1 MKSISL
7 RTILCILV
15 VGLCPQLL
23 FSQAPAN
30 NNCSN
35 ATNLGTLPSPS
46 ACPTGNGSAV
56 STNGTTVNAT
66 AGVPYL
72 SILDCGAGT
81 QDMASPA
88 LDVWYQFTASGN
100 LLNVTIP
107 SGGLAS
113 PNIGLYTGN
122 CSNLTPMGCAI
133 GSASGALSTVFE
145 PLTPGQT
152 YYIQISG
159 NNSSS
164 TGTFTLTLDNDND
177 CSDCLQQSNLTV
189 SPPPVNGTYGT
200 GQTVTFCY
208 TINSYT
214 QVSSNW
220 LHGVQVS
227 FGPGWNPATLV
238 TNPPDGCSNSGY
250 WAWYPSGITSYNG
263 STWPAGFYYDY
274 NTASGNPGNN
284 YGDYN
289 AQNCDLQFCWT
300 ITTDAVCVAGSS
312 LNISI
317 NTSADGESGSW
328 TSVACQ
334 NDATTTFAAMSACC
348 SPPTMTSTNVTCL
361 GGTNGSATATVVGVV
376 TPWDYVWTNAS
387 GTVLQTTN
395 NSPSTTNTLSSLPI
409 GTYYVTVTDNNGCVS
424 SNSVVITQNP
434 GVTVTVPAS
443 YSICANANTT
453 ATNFVSTPVGA
464 TFTWTNS
471 NPAIG
476 LPASGSGNVPSFTA
490 TNTGSTPISG
500 TITVTPTQAG
510 CPGTPS
516 TYTITVN
523 PAPVITIP
531 TPAAICPG
539 QSATITASYTPA
551 PTTTPLTFTNATL
564 IPIAGNGSPEISSV
578 TVSGVSPNPMVSGQ
592 IVSACFT
599 LKHEDISE
607 LTDLTFTIG
616 TTTYTSDNTPPGG
629 QTYSAALLTLLG
641 TIQGSP
647 DNVATTFCLPSSFL
661 NTLLLNPNAT
671 WSFGISDG
679 TNGADKGDILDFE
692 VIVNNTTSYN
702 YTWSP
707 AATLTGSTS
716 GTTTSTSL
724 TVTASPSTTT
734 TYTLSMTDNNN
745 CTSTQTVTVTVAA
758 LPPSLVVNNQ
768 EICSGATATLTASG
782 CAGTYTW
789 YNVPT
794 GGASLGTGSSFTTP
808 SLTTTTTYYVEC
820 STSGCGRAP
829 VVVTIG
835 DPPVF
840 TALAC
845 STTVQS
851 TNLCVG
857 NTVTLCVDA
866 DDLPSNATSVEWMYS
881 TTAGFNPYSAGTSA
895 GTVSVTTNNLSL
907 GQGAPTACP
916 TIGGILINGCTE
928 SGSGGSTE
936 SSEYFVMIN
945 GTSAL
950 NVNDI
955 VIDLPNGGT
964 VGVMPDVS
972 SANNS
977 EFQTTINAPGIMP
990 TVGAG
995 YSIIVTDDGNSIPA
1009 GAAVVFLLSNAPL
1022 DALDFTWLAEEYGTV
1037 YLLIPTITATSSVFN
1052 NTASESIVISTSTGC
1067 STQTYTYPAP
1077 TNNDG
1082 TFVSFNG
1089 TTATL
1094 GSQCL
1099 SCSPDLGQI
1108 PCLNFTIPAGAC
1120 NSTIYFKPRIV
1131 PTPVA
1136 PCVQATLASGYTYNV
1151 VCPIVADPA
1160 DIGYCPGVTV
1170 PSFIPSGTPGS
1181 GIYYNWSN
1189 SNTAIGLAASGTN
1202 ASSIPS
1208 FTATNATT
1216 SPINGT
1222 ITVTPYSYGANGLNN
1237 AATGDDCVGTP
1248 QTYVITINPLPI
1260 VNAGSDLTL
1269 TCTTPT
1275 APIGIPAVA
1284 GNTYTW
1290 SPGTGLS
1297 ATNIAQP
1304 TVSAAGTYTLVMTNT
1319 ATTCTATDNVVVTLN
1334 NTPPTA
1340 SAGADLT
1347 LTCTTPSATI
1357 GSAAVVGNTYS
1368 WSPSAG
1374 LSAANIAQPTVNAAG
1389 NYTVTVT
1396 NTANG
1401 CTASDIVIVSLNN
1414 TPPTANAGSDVTLT
1428 CTVTSATIGTTAV
1441 AGNTYSWSPSIGLS
1455 ATNIAQ
1461 PTVNTA
1467 GNYTVTV
1474 TNTANGCTASDIVI
1488 VSLNNTP
1495 PTTNAGS
1502 DVTLTCTTTSAT
1514 IGSAAVVGNTYSWS
1528 PSTGLSATNIAQPTV
1543 NAAGNYTVTVTNTA
1557 NGCTASDI
1565 VIVSLNN
1572 TPPTANAGTDVTLT
1586 CTTTSATIGSVAVV
1600 GNTYSWSPSTG
1611 LSATNIAQPT
1621 TNTAGNYT
1629 VTVTNTANGCT
1640 ASDIVIVSLNNT
1652 PPTAN
1657 AGTDVTLTCTTTSA
1671 TIGSVAVVGNT
1682 YSWSPS
1688 TGLSATNIA
1697 QPTAST
1703 AGNYTVTV
1711 TITANGCTASDIVIV
1726 SLNNTP
1732 PTANAGS
1739 DVTLTCTTTSA
1750 TIGSAAIVGN
1760 TYSWSPSTGL
1770 SATNIAQPTVNAA
1783 GNYTVTVTN
1792 TANGCTVSDIVIVSL
1807 NNTPPTANAGTDV
1820 TLTCTTTSA
1829 TIGSAAIV
1837 GNTYSWSPSIGLS
1850 ATNIAQPTVNAAG
1863 NYTVTVTNT
1872 ANGCTASDIVNV
1884 SINNTPPTA
1893 NAGSDVTI
1901 NCTTTSTTI
1910 GSVAIVGNSYSWSP
1924 TTGLSA
1930 SNIAQPTVNAA
1941 GNFTV
1946 TVTNTSNG
1954 CTASD
1959 IVIVTNS
1966 SALPTANAGSDVTLT
1981 CTTTSATIGSAAIV
1995 GNTYSWSP
2003 STGLSATNIAQPTA
2017 NTAGNYTVT
2026 VTNTANGCTASDVV
2040 IVSLNNT
2047 PPTANA
2053 GSDVTLTCTT
2063 TSSTIGSATVVGNTY
2078 SWSPSTG
2085 LSATNIAQPTV
2096 NAAGNYTVTVTNT
2109 ANGCTASD
2117 LVIVSLNNTPPT
2129 ANAGSDVTLTCSTTS
2144 ATIGSAA
2151 VVGNTYSWS
2160 PSTGLS
2166 ATNIAQPTV
2175 NAAGNYTVTVTNTA
2189 NGCTA
2194 SDVVIVS
2201 LNNTP
2206 PTANAGSDVTLTCT
2220 MTSATIGS
2228 AAVVG
2233 NTYSWSPSTGLSA
2246 TNIAQPTANT
2256 AGNYTVTVTN
2266 TANGCTASDIVIVS
2280 LNNTPPTANAG
2291 SDVTLTC
2298 TTTSATIGSA
2308 AIVGNTYSWSP
2319 STGLSA
2325 TNIAQP
2331 TVNAAGNYTVTVT
2344 NTANGCTA
2352 SDIVFVSLDNTPPT
2366 ANAGTDVTLTCTTT
2380 SATIGSA
2387 AIVGNT
2393 YSWSPSTGL
2402 SATNIAQPTVNAAGN
2417 YTVTVTNTVNGCTA
2431 TDIVNVTL
2439 DNIAPL
2445 ADAGADVTIDCT
2457 TTSATIGTTA
2467 VTGNTYS
2474 WSPSTGLSATNIA
2487 QPSASQAATYTVTVT
2502 NTANGCTATDAV
2514 LVTNTATLP
2523 VADAG
2528 TDLTLTCTT
2537 PTATIGSASVAG
2549 NTYSWSPT
2557 TGLDDPLI
2565 AAPTVSAAGT
2575 YTVTVTITATGC
2587 TASDIII
2594 VSMDNTAPLA
2604 DAGSDLTLTCTTPTA
2619 TLGTTA
2625 VAGNTYSWSPS
2636 TGLSATNIAQ
2646 PTVNTGGSYTVTV
2659 TNTTN
2664 GCTATD
2670 IVNVTLDNIAPLAD
2684 AGMDISLDCITPTAT
2699 IGTVSVPGNSYSW
2712 SPSTGLSDATI
2723 AQPTVYA
2730 AGNYT
2735 VTVTNTANGCTA
2747 TDIVIVSLNN
2757 TPPTANAGSD
2767 VTLTCTT
2774 PSATIGATAVA
2785 GNTYS
2790 WSPSIGLSATNI
2802 AQPTVNA
2809 AGNYTVTVTN
2819 TANGCTASDI
2829 VIVSLDNTL
2838 PTANAGTDVTLTCT
2852 TTSATI
2858 GTTAVAGNTYS
2869 WSPSTGLSA
2878 TNIAQPTV
2886 NAAGNYTV
2894 TVTNTAN
2901 GCTATDIVNV
2911 TVDNIAPL
2919 ADAGVDVTID
2929 CTTTSATIGTTAVA
2943 GNTYSWSPST
2953 GLSAT
2958 NIAQPSASQAATYT
2972 VTVTNTA
2979 NGCTATDAVLV
2990 TNTATLPVADA
3001 GTDLTL
3007 TCTTPTA
3014 TIGSASVAG
3023 NTYSWSPTTGL
3034 DDPLIAAP
3042 TVSAAGTYTV
3052 TVTITATGCTASDI
3066 IIVSMDNTAPLAD
3079 AGSDLTLT
3087 CTTPTATLG
3096 TTAVA
3101 GNTYSWS
3108 PSTGLSATNIAQ
3120 PTVNTGGSYTVTV
3133 TNTTNGCT
3141 ATDIVNVTLDNIAP
3155 LADAG
3160 VDISLDCITPTAT
3173 IGAASVAGNSYS
3185 WSPSTGLN
3193 VTNIAQPTVNAAG
3206 TYTVTVTNTTN
3217 GCTSTDDVTVID
3229 LSSTPIADAGADV
3242 TLTCTIT
3249 SAGIGSGA
3257 IAGYTY
3263 SWSPSLG
3270 LDDATLANPTASP
3283 IVATT
3288 YTVTITET
3296 ASGCTATDQV
3306 NVVLNTTAPD
3316 VDAGPDMILNC
3327 TTAATTLF
3335 GNSTT
3340 PGATYSWSTGDLTST
3355 TIAIAGGPYTLT
3367 VTDPSNGCTAQDITN
3382 VTEDFVAPVSNAG
3395 MDQTL
3400 TCTTSSVTLDGSSST
3415 TGMSY
3420 SWQDAAGNILG
3431 TTETYTTSTAG
3442 SYTLV
3447 VLNPGNGC
3455 SSTDVVDVVSNT
3467 TAPTAD
3473 AGADQTLSCTVA
3485 NVILDGSNSSGGVT
3499 HSWTDASGTE
3509 IGVNA
3514 TLAVNTAGDYYLT
3527 VTDALNGCTGFDMVT
3542 VTDISAPPTADAG
3555 ADQTLTCFSPFV
3567 TMGPAMPDPTMTYS
3581 WSGPNGF
3588 VDMTSNPS
3596 VSTGGTYILTVTN
3609 PVNNC
3614 SSTDT
3619 VEIIENL
3626 VAPVANA
3633 GSDMT
3638 ITCGSPTVTL
3648 DGSTNITTLVTYF
3661 WNGPTGPWGAEDLT
3675 TNVPGTYVLTVYDAF
3690 TGCSTSDAVDVSI
3703 DTIVPVTTIPDFA
3716 DVCENNGIINLTG
3729 ATPAGGSYTIDGLAA
3744 TTIVP
3749 SSLSC
3754 GTTHSISYT
3763 YTNPVNGCS
3772 STSTDNIYIECVPN
3786 AMIVG
3791 YPDTLCYDGVNVQL
3805 LGLPSGG
3812 TFNGNNTTSGGLFSP
3827 VSIGTDTITYSV
3839 VGTLAGCASSTTIMI
3854 EVLPAPAPNF
3864 TVDNICV
3871 YDTLVVQ
3878 YTGSSEPELEWSFPG
3893 SNYATSTSGDGPF
3906 LVTYPAGGYHSVT
3919 VVATN
3924 EGGCSNDTTINIW
3937 VSEYEIN
3944 TISNTTVSWGT
3955 PVTLYTN
3962 IAPVTNDSA
3971 TTVLWTPSTY
3981 LDCDS
3986 CEQPI
3991 ATPLTPTTYVVTL
4004 TDTMGCQFYDTVTI
4018 DIDVDYT
4025 IYIPNA
4031 VTPNGDGENDVW
4043 YVYGNRIREVD
4054 MRVYNRWG
4062 EKVFESEDLNI
4073 GWDGV
4078 YKGKDV
4084 NAGVYVYVVHVT
4096 YVDGKDEYF
4105 KGNLTVVR

>member
-1 MKSISL
+1 MLNKIF
-7 RTILCILV
+7 T
-15 VGLCPQLL
+15 LL
-23 FSQAPAN
+23 FFSLFLLSYKNVSAQPAN
-30 NNCSN
+30 VDCNFAQNIPLTSGAGCANAFNNTGTDMTINGVSGACPGGNLYCNFFSYVATGTSNTVTVTPGTSGAAQISIASASFGCPDPTGGWSINNCGSPNTVSWNYPAGTVVTIQVCTPNEGTYNVCVSSTTPVPPAGASCGGATPICNN
-35 ATNLGTLPSPS
+35 AGFTVSS
-46 ACPTGNGSAV
+46 MPTGGTIV
-56 STNGTTVNAT
+56 S
-66 AGVPYL
+66 PDCFFPL
-72 SILDCGAGT
+72 ST
-81 QDMASPA
+81 QQP
-88 LDVWYQFTASGN
+88 LYYQFTAANNGTIAWTGNPTSNFTEFDWALYDLDAIGGCPIGAFDATVACNYNYDNESGTN
-100 LLNVTIP
+100 FGMQAGP
-107 SGGLAS
+107 GACSGEFCDPINAIAGHTYILIIDNYTADNTGFAFTWQGTMLFSPQPAFTAS
-113 PNIGLYTGN
+113 PTAVCGAPQSVSIVNNTLPASGVTYSWNFDDI
-122 CSNLTPMGCAI
+122 
-133 GSASGALSTVFE
+133 ASGAANTSTA
-145 PLTPGQT
+145 T
-152 YYIQISG
+152 
-159 NNSSS
+159 
-164 TGTFTLTLDNDND
+164 
-177 CSDCLQQSNLTV
+177 
-189 SPPPVNGTYGT
+189 SPPAHNYTNPGSYTISVSATDGGCTNVAS
-200 GQTVTFCY
+200 QTVN
-208 TINSYT
+208 I
-214 QVSSNW
+214 
-220 LHGVQVS
+220 
-227 FGPGWNPATLV
+227 
-238 TNPPDGCSNSGY
+238 
-250 WAWYPSGITSYNG
+250 YPT
-263 STWPAGFYYDY
+263 P
-274 NTASGNPGNN
+274 
-284 YGDYN
+284 
-289 AQNCDLQFCWT
+289 
-300 ITTDAVCVAGSS
+300 
-312 LNISI
+312 
-317 NTSADGESGSW
+317 
-328 TSVACQ
+328 
-334 NDATTTFAAMSACC
+334 TTTFTVTPVACFGDPIHVTYTGSAIAYGSNFTNFNWNLGGGTASNQSGDEFDVTYAAAGNYNITLNSVTDL
-348 SPPTMTSTNVTCL
+348 PPNSCASTAGTGPVVVTVLPNISNTFTSTPPSCSSTSITFTYTPPGALPAGYSYQYQWDFNNDGVIDLANSSNANPTYDYL
-361 GGTNGSATATVVGVV
+361 IAGTYTAELTVQIIGPTPATTVVCENTTTLNIVFTGSATA
-376 TPWDYVWTNAS
+376 N
-387 GTVLQTTN
+387 
-395 NSPSTTNTLSSLPI
+395 
-409 GTYYVTVTDNNGCVS
+409 
-424 SNSVVITQNP
+424 
-434 GVTVTVPAS
+434 
-443 YSICANANTT
+443 
-453 ATNFVSTPVGA
+453 
-464 TFTWTNS
+464 
-471 NPAIG
+471 
-476 LPASGSGNVPSFTA
+476 
-490 TNTGSTPISG
+490 
-500 TITVTPTQAG
+500 
-510 CPGTPS
+510 
-516 TYTITVN
+516 
-523 PAPVITIP
+523 
-531 TPAAICPG
+531 
-539 QSATITASYTPA
+539 
-551 PTTTPLTFTNATL
+551 
-564 IPIAGNGSPEISSV
+564 
-578 TVSGVSPNPMVSGQ
+578 
-592 IVSACFT
+592 
-599 LKHEDISE
+599 
-607 LTDLTFTIG
+607 
-616 TTTYTSDNTPPGG
+616 
-629 QTYSAALLTLLG
+629 
-641 TIQGSP
+641 
-647 DNVATTFCLPSSFL
+647 
-661 NTLLLNPNAT
+661 
-671 WSFGISDG
+671 
-679 TNGADKGDILDFE
+679 
-692 VIVNNTTSYN
+692 
-702 YTWSP
+702 
-707 AATLTGSTS
+707 
-716 GTTTSTSL
+716 
-724 TVTASPSTTT
+724 
-734 TYTLSMTDNNN
+734 
-745 CTSTQTVTVTVAA
+745 
-758 LPPSLVVNNQ
+758 
-768 EICSGATATLTASG
+768 
-782 CAGTYTW
+782 
-789 YNVPT
+789 
-794 GGASLGTGSSFTTP
+794 
-808 SLTTTTTYYVEC
+808 
-820 STSGCGRAP
+820 
-829 VVVTIG
+829 
-835 DPPVF
+835 
-840 TALAC
+840 
-845 STTVQS
+845 
-851 TNLCVG
+851 
-857 NTVTLCVDA
+857 
-866 DDLPSNATSVEWMYS
+866 
-881 TTAGFNPYSAGTSA
+881 
-895 GTVSVTTNNLSL
+895 
-907 GQGAPTACP
+907 
-916 TIGGILINGCTE
+916 
-928 SGSGGSTE
+928 
-936 SSEYFVMIN
+936 
-945 GTSAL
+945 
-950 NVNDI
+950 
-955 VIDLPNGGT
+955 
-964 VGVMPDVS
+964 
-972 SANNS
+972 
-977 EFQTTINAPGIMP
+977 
-990 TVGAG
+990 
-995 YSIIVTDDGNSIPA
+995 
-1009 GAAVVFLLSNAPL
+1009 
-1022 DALDFTWLAEEYGTV
+1022 
-1037 YLLIPTITATSSVFN
+1037 
-1052 NTASESIVISTSTGC
+1052 
-1067 STQTYTYPAP
+1067 
-1077 TNNDG
+1077 
-1082 TFVSFNG
+1082 
-1089 TTATL
+1089 
-1094 GSQCL
+1094 
-1099 SCSPDLGQI
+1099 
-1108 PCLNFTIPAGAC
+1108 
-1120 NSTIYFKPRIV
+1120 
-1131 PTPVA
+1131 
-1136 PCVQATLASGYTYNV
+1136 
-1151 VCPIVADPA
+1151 
-1160 DIGYCPGVTV
+1160 
-1170 PSFIPSGTPGS
+1170 
-1181 GIYYNWSN
+1181 
-1189 SNTAIGLAASGTN
+1189 
-1202 ASSIPS
+1202 
-1208 FTATNATT
+1208 
-1216 SPINGT
+1216 
-1222 ITVTPYSYGANGLNN
+1222 
-1237 AATGDDCVGTP
+1237 
-1248 QTYVITINPLPI
+1248 
-1260 VNAGSDLTL
+1260 
-1269 TCTTPT
+1269 
-1275 APIGIPAVA
+1275 
-1284 GNTYTW
+1284 
-1290 SPGTGLS
+1290 
-1297 ATNIAQP
+1297 
-1304 TVSAAGTYTLVMTNT
+1304 
-1319 ATTCTATDNVVVTLN
+1319 
-1334 NTPPTA
+1334 
-1340 SAGADLT
+1340 AGADAT
-1347 LTCTTPSATI
+1347 ITCTTPSATI
-1357 GSAAVVGNTYS
+1357 GAATVAGTTYSWSPTTGLSNAGIANPVATPTATTVYTLTINQSGCTATDNVTVTVNKTPPSAIAGMDIGVNCMITSASLGLLNDPLNTYS
-1368 WSPSAG
+1368 WSPAAG
-1374 LSAANIAQPTVNAAG
+1374 LDDPNIALPTATPTTNTTYTLTVTAPNGCTATDDVFVSVDNGPPIAVAGSDATITCTTSSVQLGIFSPADNTYTWAPTTGLSNPNIADPIASPTVTTTYTLTVSNNFNYCTNTDVVTITVNNTPPTANAGSDITLTCGTPTATIGTASVAGNSYSWSPSTGLNVTNIAQPTVNAAG
-1389 NYTVTVT
+1389 TYTVTVT

-1401 CTASDIVIVSLNN
+1401 CTATDILIVSLDN
-1414 TPPTANAGSDVTLT
+1414 TPPTANAGSDLTLT
-1428 CTVTSATIGTTAV
+1428 CTTPSSTIGATAV
-1441 AGNTYSWSPSIGLS
+1441 AGNTYSWSPS
-1455 ATNIAQ
+1455 A
-1461 PTVNTA
+1461 
-1467 GNYTVTV
+1467 
-1474 TNTANGCTASDIVI
+1474 
-1488 VSLNNTP
+1488 
-1495 PTTNAGS
+1495 
-1502 DVTLTCTTTSAT
+1502 
-1514 IGSAAVVGNTYSWS
+1514 
-1528 PSTGLSATNIAQPTV
+1528 GLSATNIAQPTV

-1565 VIVSLNN
+1565 VIVSL
-1572 TPPTANAGTDVTLT
+1572 
-1586 CTTTSATIGSVAVV
+1586 
-1600 GNTYSWSPSTG
+1600 
-1611 LSATNIAQPT
+1611 
-1621 TNTAGNYT
+1621 
-1629 VTVTNTANGCT
+1629 
-1640 ASDIVIVSLNNT
+1640 
-1652 PPTAN
+1652 
-1657 AGTDVTLTCTTTSA
+1657 
-1671 TIGSVAVVGNT
+1671 
-1682 YSWSPS
+1682 
-1688 TGLSATNIA
+1688 
-1697 QPTAST
+1697 
-1703 AGNYTVTV
+1703 
-1711 TITANGCTASDIVIV
+1711 
-1726 SLNNTP
+1726 
-1732 PTANAGS
+1732 
-1739 DVTLTCTTTSA
+1739 
-1750 TIGSAAIVGN
+1750 
-1760 TYSWSPSTGL
+1760 
-1770 SATNIAQPTVNAA
+1770 
-1783 GNYTVTVTN
+1783 
-1792 TANGCTVSDIVIVSL
+1792 
-1807 NNTPPTANAGTDV
+1807 
-1820 TLTCTTTSA
+1820 
-1829 TIGSAAIV
+1829 
-1837 GNTYSWSPSIGLS
+1837 
-1850 ATNIAQPTVNAAG
+1850 
-1863 NYTVTVTNT
+1863 
-1872 ANGCTASDIVNV
+1872 
-1884 SINNTPPTA
+1884 
-1893 NAGSDVTI
+1893 
-1901 NCTTTSTTI
+1901 
-1910 GSVAIVGNSYSWSP
+1910 
-1924 TTGLSA
+1924 
-1930 SNIAQPTVNAA
+1930 
-1941 GNFTV
+1941 
-1946 TVTNTSNG
+1946 
-1954 CTASD
+1954 
-1959 IVIVTNS
+1959 
-1966 SALPTANAGSDVTLT
+1966 
-1981 CTTTSATIGSAAIV
+1981 
-1995 GNTYSWSP
+1995 
-2003 STGLSATNIAQPTA
+2003 
-2017 NTAGNYTVT
+2017 
-2026 VTNTANGCTASDVV
+2026 
-2040 IVSLNNT
+2040 
-2047 PPTANA
+2047 
-2053 GSDVTLTCTT
+2053 
-2063 TSSTIGSATVVGNTY
+2063 
-2078 SWSPSTG
+2078 
-2085 LSATNIAQPTV
+2085 
-2096 NAAGNYTVTVTNT
+2096 
-2109 ANGCTASD
+2109 
-2117 LVIVSLNNTPPT
+2117 
-2129 ANAGSDVTLTCSTTS
+2129 
-2144 ATIGSAA
+2144 
-2151 VVGNTYSWS
+2151 
-2160 PSTGLS
+2160 
-2166 ATNIAQPTV
+2166 
-2175 NAAGNYTVTVTNTA
+2175 
-2189 NGCTA
+2189 
-2194 SDVVIVS
+2194 
-2201 LNNTP
+2201 
-2206 PTANAGSDVTLTCT
+2206 
-2220 MTSATIGS
+2220 
-2228 AAVVG
+2228 
-2233 NTYSWSPSTGLSA
+2233 
-2246 TNIAQPTANT
+2246 
-2256 AGNYTVTVTN
+2256 
-2266 TANGCTASDIVIVS
+2266 
-2280 LNNTPPTANAG
+2280 
-2291 SDVTLTC
+2291 
-2298 TTTSATIGSA
+2298 
-2308 AIVGNTYSWSP
+2308 
-2319 STGLSA
+2319 
-2325 TNIAQP
+2325 
-2331 TVNAAGNYTVTVT
+2331 
-2344 NTANGCTA
+2344 
-2352 SDIVFVSLDNTPPT
+2352 DNTPPT

-2380 SATIGSA
+2380 SATLGTT
-2387 AIVGNT
+2387 AIAGNT

-2402 SATNIAQPTVNAAGN
+2402 SATNITQPTVNAAGN
-2417 YTVTVTNTVNGCTA
+2417 YTVTVTNTANGCTA

-2467 VTGNTYS
+2467 VT
-2474 WSPSTGLSATNIA
+2474 
-2487 QPSASQAATYTVTVT
+2487 
-2502 NTANGCTATDAV
+2502 
-2514 LVTNTATLP
+2514 
-2523 VADAG
+2523 
-2528 TDLTLTCTT
+2528 
-2537 PTATIGSASVAG
+2537 
-2549 NTYSWSPT
+2549 
-2557 TGLDDPLI
+2557 
-2565 AAPTVSAAGT
+2565 
-2575 YTVTVTITATGC
+2575 
-2587 TASDIII
+2587 
-2594 VSMDNTAPLA
+2594 
-2604 DAGSDLTLTCTTPTA
+2604 
-2619 TLGTTA
+2619 
-2625 VAGNTYSWSPS
+2625 
-2636 TGLSATNIAQ
+2636 
-2646 PTVNTGGSYTVTV
+2646 
-2659 TNTTN
+2659 
-2664 GCTATD
+2664 
-2670 IVNVTLDNIAPLAD
+2670 
-2684 AGMDISLDCITPTAT
+2684 
-2699 IGTVSVPGNSYSW
+2699 
-2712 SPSTGLSDATI
+2712 
-2723 AQPTVYA
+2723 
-2730 AGNYT
+2730 
-2735 VTVTNTANGCTA
+2735 
-2747 TDIVIVSLNN
+2747 
-2757 TPPTANAGSD
+2757 
-2767 VTLTCTT
+2767 
-2774 PSATIGATAVA
+2774 
-2785 GNTYS
+2785 
-2790 WSPSIGLSATNI
+2790 
-2802 AQPTVNA
+2802 
-2809 AGNYTVTVTN
+2809 
-2819 TANGCTASDI
+2819 
-2829 VIVSLDNTL
+2829 
-2838 PTANAGTDVTLTCT
+2838 
-2852 TTSATI
+2852 
-2858 GTTAVAGNTYS
+2858 
-2869 WSPSTGLSA
+2869 
-2878 TNIAQPTV
+2878 
-2886 NAAGNYTV
+2886 
-2894 TVTNTAN
+2894 
-2901 GCTATDIVNV
+2901 
-2911 TVDNIAPL
+2911 
-2919 ADAGVDVTID
+2919 
-2929 CTTTSATIGTTAVA
+2929 